1 MWYPQGTL
9 NDKRPYFRLKCVAL
23 KRLPNKLSQIVKRTD
38 SLSIVPW
45 MAATSCRLGFSVTV
59 GIIVGEP

>member
-23 KRLPNKLSQIVKRTD
+23 KRLPNNYYS
-38 SLSIVPW
+38 SLYVLIALLIVP
-45 MAATSCRLGFSVTV
+45 
-59 GIIVGEP
+59 